1 MSNNPHAAMS
11 VDRYLTEL
19 FVPRDD
25 TLTEALREADA
36 AGMPSIHVSPTQGV
50 FLHLLARIRGARR
63 VLEVGTLVGYS
74 TIWLARAVA
83 APPEGLVLSLE
94 IDPARAAM
102 ARANVDRAG
111 IGDRV
116 EIRVA
121 PAAES
126 LADLEREAAAGSL
139 APFDLVFIDA
149 DKPNNPRYVEAAL
162 RLTAPGSVIVL
173 DNVVR
178 DGRVA
183 DEQSEDPAIRGTRTA
198 LSILANDPRVQAT
211 ALQTVGGKGYDGFAV
226 ALVVGRADATRS

>member
-1 MSNNPHAAMS
+1 MTAALS
-11 VDRYLTEL
+11 SGRSSACT
-19 FVPRDD
+19 
-25 TLTEALREADA
+25 T
-36 AGMPSIHVSPTQGV
+36 SIP
-50 FLHLLARIRGARR
+50 A
-63 VLEVGTLVGYS
+63 
-74 TIWLARAVA
+74 WLARAVA

-183 DEQSEDPAIRGTRTA
+183 DEQSEDPTIRGTRTA

-226 ALVVGRADATRS
+226 ALVVGRADGTRS

>member
-11 VDRYLTEL
+11 VDRYLTDL

-25 TLTEALREADA
+25 ALTEALREADA
-36 AGMPSIHVSPTQGV
+36 AGLPSIHVSPTQGA

-74 TIWLARAVA
+74 TIWLARAVPS
-83 APPEGLVLSLE
+83 PPEGLVLSLE

-102 ARANVDRAG
+102 ARTNVDRAG

-126 LADLEREAAAGSL
+126 LADLERAAATGSL

-149 DKPNNPRYVEAAL
+149 DKERCVPYLDRAVAL
-162 RLTAPGSVIVL
+162 SRPGTLIVV

-178 DGRVA
+178 RGRVVDA
-183 DEQSEDPAIRGTRTA
+183 GTGDASVDGVRAMMERIREHPG
-198 LSILANDPRVQAT
+198 LAAAGV
-211 ALQTVGGKGYDGFAV
+211 QTVGSKGYDGMLLA
-226 ALVVGRADATRS
+226 VVGADAARPSA

>member
-11 VDRYLTEL
+11 VDRYLTDL
-19 FVPRDD
+19 FVQRDD
-25 TLTEALREADA
+25 ALTEALREADA
-36 AGMPSIHVSPTQGV
+36 AGVPSIHVSPTQGA

-74 TIWLARAVA
+74 TIWLARAVPS
-83 APPEGLVLSLE
+83 PPEGLVLSLE

-102 ARANVDRAG
+102 ARTNVDRAG

-126 LADLEREAAAGSL
+126 LADLERAAAAGSL

-149 DKPNNPRYVEAAL
+149 DKPNYPNYFDAVIDHVR
-162 RLTAPGSVIVL
+162 PGGLIIA
-173 DNVVR
+173 DNVLWSGKVLLP
-178 DGRVA
+178 A
-183 DEQSEDPAIRGTRTA
+183 DEQDHQTA
-198 LSILANDPRVQAT
+198 ALVRYAELVTDDPRVEQVMVP
-211 ALQTVGGKGYDGFAV
+211 LRDGLLIA
-226 ALVVGRADATRS
+226 RRR